1 MSRWQRS
8 SRDSENVASEK
19 EQMLCLTMKVVG
31 ADVKLDWV
39 YREGGRVPSYS
50 RCGYFSS

>member
-1 MSRWQRS
+1 MSPWQRS

-19 EQMLCLTMKVVG
+19 EPMLCLTMKVVG
-31 ADVKLDWV
+31 ADLKLDWV